1 MIIRFSITNIM
12 KKIIQFLIIV
22 FAFNINAKIEVLDRV
37 AVIVDDGVIMES
49 QIKNT
54 ILDIQRRYE
63 DQNIPMPPMDI
74 LLDQITEKLIVEEL
88 QLQLADRAGV
98 KISDAELN
106 VTLDRLASNN
116 NMSLEEFIAFIENDG
131 GSYEQLREDM
141 RREMRIQRVQRG
153 RVDSSIDITEKEFE
167 AFLAT
172 DETLAALEPELLVRQ
187 ILVKDKSTA
196 QMIIENVKNNEDF
209 GELAQQ
215 YSLSSNASSGGLM
228 AWRKTVDMPEL
239 FENALEKKAIGF
251 ISEPLES
258 GSGFHIL
265 KLEDKRGEFVQFEDQ
280 WQSRHILL
288 MPSAIRTV
296 EETRQQLSDIR
307 DRVLNG
313 EDFGDLASEFS
324 EDPGSAKQGGDLGW
338 LGKGVLAPEFEETML
353 NSEIGEISEVFET
366 QFGFHFLEVLGKR
379 NHELTDELISNRAYQ
394 ILYASKFDVELENT
408 LRTMRAEA
416 FVEFKDLD

>member
-1 MIIRFSITNIM
+1 MIIQFSITNIM

-54 ILDIQRRYE
+54 IFDIQRRYE

-106 VTLDRLASNN
+106 VTLDRLAS
-116 NMSLEEFIAFIENDG
+116 NDG

-239 FENALEKKAIGF
+239 FEKALEKKAIGF